1 MVDLAEL
8 NLKFHHI
15 GVATRNIEKEISYY
29 KMLGYKE
36 SSNYFSDPIQGIK
49 GIFIEAE
56 GQPTLEL
63 LENLTDKG
71 PLTSCLEKGIKFYHF
86 AYETNNIEEAV
97 NSLLTTNKAMVVVPI
112 TKATYFDK
120 ICFLMLKNMMMVEL
134 VQVNKER

>member
-1 MVDLAEL
+1 MNSVLAF

-15 GVATRNIEKEISYY
+15 GVATSDIEKELTYY

-36 SSNYFSDPIQGIK
+36 SSDFFCDNIQSIK

-86 AYETNNIEEAV
+86 AYETNDIEKDVA
-97 NSLLTTNKAMVVVPI
+97 SLVASNKAIVIVPV
-112 TKATYFDK
+112 TKATFFSK
-120 ICFLMLKNMMMVEL
+120 ICFLMLKNMMMIEL
-134 VQVNKER
+134 VQINKG